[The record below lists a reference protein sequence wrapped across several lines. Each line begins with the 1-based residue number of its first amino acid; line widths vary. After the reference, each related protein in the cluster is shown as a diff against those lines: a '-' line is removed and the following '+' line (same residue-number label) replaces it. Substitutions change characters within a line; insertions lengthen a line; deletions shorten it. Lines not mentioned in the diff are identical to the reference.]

1 MGNPHNYNKYIEY
14 TISSEEYKLIN
25 SFLTPNTNKYVSKT
39 VARLDKTDKI
49 DGKYKNYMKAELQ
62 NEALM
67 AIKKMIAYGEALNI
81 IESADKDC
89 KGLYYLYLNELH
101 VYSILEFT
109 AAISLDA
116 KNSLDEYIDKYE
128 KNQHKSSY
136 DFNVV
141 ENKLNQEKC
150 LHIIKKCNKI
160 EDIFTEKFKLSDNK
174 MIDEDIKYRSVDS
187 VIRVSTARKD

>member
-1 MGNPHNYNKYIEY
+1 MGNTHNYNKYIEY
-14 TISSEEYKLIN
+14 IISSKEYELIN
-25 SFLTPNTNKYVSKT
+25 SVLAPNINKYALKT

-62 NEALM
+62 NEALI
-67 AIKKMIAYGEALNI
+67 AIKKMTAYGEALDI
-81 IESADKDC
+81 IKYADKDC

-109 AAISLDA
+109 AAISINA
-116 KNSLDEYIDKYE
+116 KNSLEEYIDKY
-128 KNQHKSSY
+128 KNNCNKSSY

-141 ENKLNQEKC
+141 ENKLNQEKYM
-150 LHIIKKCNKI
+150 HVIEKCNKI

-187 VIRVSTARKD
+187 IIRVSAARKD